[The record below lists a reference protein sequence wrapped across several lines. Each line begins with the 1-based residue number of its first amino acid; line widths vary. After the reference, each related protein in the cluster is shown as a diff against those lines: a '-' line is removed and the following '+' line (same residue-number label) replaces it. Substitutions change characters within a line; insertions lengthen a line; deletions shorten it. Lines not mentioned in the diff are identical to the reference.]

1 MVSCFAENSDSLVG
15 RGQGVGSDAADNI
28 SQMICD
34 MKQNIKIG
42 THCAQIRNKKTFVV
56 IIVIQTVEF
65 RVTFVCVLR
74 I

>member
-42 THCAQIRNKKTFVV
+42 TQCVQVKNAFIV
-56 IIVIQTVEF
+56 IIIIIKTVEF
-65 RVTFVCVLR
+65 GTLFVCS
-74 I
+74 